1 MPGKIT
7 ISPLPRLAGLARLFL
22 PVANGKIS
30 AMSLPSLHQSMS
42 I

>member
-7 ISPLPRLAGLARLFL
+7 ISPPSRLAGRVRVLL
-22 PVANGKIS
+22 PAANGKIS
-30 AMSLPSLHQSMS
+30 AMSLPSLHQSRV